1 MKGSV
6 MITSTGADLAYAAP
20 TANACITSSSASSG
34 RISSDRGR
42 DEWIVIVLSANV
54 DPFCNQSQL
63 RRGQETRVI
72 NLRVMIRAVEQPQK
86 IRIRVD
92 GAAGRDRWRQDR
104 RRRNPH
110 DIAREQQLSIRGA
123 HAGGIVRPR
132 SPQIHVAPHQFD

>member
-34 RISSDRGR
+34 RISSVRGR

-63 RRGQETRVI
+63 RRRQQARMVHGLT
-72 NLRVMIRAVEQPQK
+72 MIRAVKPIQK
-86 IRIRVD
+86 IRTRVD
-92 GAAGRDRWRQDR
+92 SAAGRDRRWQDHSR
-104 RRRNPH
+104 RRRNT
-110 DIAREQQLSIRGA
+110 
-123 HAGGIVRPR
+123 
-132 SPQIHVAPHQFD
+132 